1 MKPPDAFSSGPVLA
15 PLAKPLLGPATE
27 SLHVLI
33 TREPFIDFF
42 VVTLDNG
49 HTEELEPEECRAW
62 FKERGANMDKIEK
75 ALDHVWNFYR
85 VEVNIN
91 NPKEP
96 PMSSVPHAPRL

>member
-1 MKPPDAFSSGPVLA
+1 MPQPVIPKPDLTTKRA
-15 PLAKPLLGPATE
+15 

-33 TREPFIDFF
+33 TREPFIDYF
-42 VVTLDNG
+42 VITLDNG

-62 FKERGANMDKIEK
+62 FKERGANMDVVEK
-75 ALDHVWNFYR
+75 SLDHVWNFYR

-96 PMSSVPHAPRL
+96 PMSNIPHAPRL